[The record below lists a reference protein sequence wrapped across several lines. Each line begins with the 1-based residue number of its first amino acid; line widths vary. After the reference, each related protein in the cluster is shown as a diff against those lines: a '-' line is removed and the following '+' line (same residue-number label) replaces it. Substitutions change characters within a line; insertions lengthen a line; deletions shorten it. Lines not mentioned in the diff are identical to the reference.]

1 MIYLLYIYNRRRLS
15 VTLKKKYFLY
25 LRADTFN
32 KLMINITFSL
42 ICTLISAYFF
52 KHFDNFDSGMY
63 GVILVHYSLASKH
76 KNIFDN
82 V

>member
-1 MIYLLYIYNRRRLS
+1 MKIECNF
-15 VTLKKKYFLY
+15 KKKYFLY
-25 LRADTFN
+25 LRADNFN

-63 GVILVHYSLASKH
+63 AVILVHYSLASKH